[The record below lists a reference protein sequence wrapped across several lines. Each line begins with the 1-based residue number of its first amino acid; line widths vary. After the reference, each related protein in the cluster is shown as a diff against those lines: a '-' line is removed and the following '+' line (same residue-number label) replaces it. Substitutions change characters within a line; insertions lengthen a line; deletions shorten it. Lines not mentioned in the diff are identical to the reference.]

1 MDGDPMRGRVRE
13 GLRRRS
19 LTLRKAS
26 LALGRN
32 AACLHQ
38 FLERGSPRTLT
49 CPDGEDA
56 NPESDG
62 ERNGRWLAETSAV
75 RSVDAVRKGKHNP

>member
-1 MDGDPMRGRVRE
+1 MDGDPGRGRVRE
-13 GLRRRS
+13 GLRRRG
-19 LTLRKAS
+19 LTLREAS

-32 AACLHQ
+32 VACLHR

-49 CPDGEDA
+49 CPDGEDT

-62 ERNGRWLAETSAV
+62 EWNGRRLAETSAV
-75 RSVDAVRKGKHNP
+75 RSADAVRRAKHKP